1 MTGAAIGSRMTIRKG
16 SKFIRG
22 MMFIVLILL
31 LVKMI
36 TDMLQ

>member
-1 MTGAAIGSRMTIRKG
+1 MAGASLGSRLTIKRGSGMIRK
-16 SKFIRG
+16 